1 MLNHSGITWSLS
13 LSVDQSG
20 WTGPD
25 VEPEKWQATSSLD
38 HRKLLGSQFEE
49 MAEGILFVDDLVQR
63 LCRTRQSELGKA
75 YLAKRT
81 REAVD

>member
-38 HRKLLGSQFEE
+38 HRKLLASHFEE

-63 LCRTRQSELGKA
+63 LCGTRQSELGKVNS
-75 YLAKRT
+75 AK
-81 REAVD
+81 